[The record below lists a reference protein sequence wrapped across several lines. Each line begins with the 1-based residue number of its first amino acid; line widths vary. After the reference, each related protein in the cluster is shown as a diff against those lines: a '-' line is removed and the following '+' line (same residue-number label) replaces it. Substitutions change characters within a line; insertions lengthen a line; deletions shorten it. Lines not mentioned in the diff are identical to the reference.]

1 MKTLFT
7 LPPELPNWTGPRVSQ
22 SPEGL
27 ALASIPDWL
36 VMVQPEYAT
45 SDGLLN
51 RAAMHKRAPL
61 RNPVSALP
69 SPGLTFPN
77 GQPAFAP
84 GANGGLWINSE
95 DYVDANVNVG
105 DFTVFA
111 TLLRTA
117 ATAPYIW
124 DPLTSATVGQ
134 RSFSLAIQSTTHLLV
149 VRQFSGGSTTTAMT
163 GVEVT
168 IDTPHLVLMSYSA
181 ERGLTLRQ
189 DGVQRGNSA
198 AGGAINRPG
207 AIDQM
212 GSLLN
217 GSSTFAVRY
226 GLSGIINR
234 DLTKTA
240 NAAYLA
246 QLEGYLMDRYDVT

>member
-1 MKTLFT
+1 MRSLLK
-7 LPPELPNWTGPRVSQ
+7 LPTELPNWNGARVSR
-22 SPEGL
+22 SPEGV
-27 ALASIPDWL
+27 ALAGIPDWL

-51 RAAMHKRAPL
+51 RAAVGKGAPL
-61 RNPVSALP
+61 RNPTGAPP
-69 SPGLTFPN
+69 SPGQTFPN

-84 GANGGLWINSE
+84 GSSGGVLINSE

-149 VRQFSGGSTTTAMT
+149 VRQFSGGFTTTAMT

-168 IDTPHLVLMSYSA
+168 VDVPHLVMMSYSA

-198 AGGAINRPG
+198 AGGAINRPA
-207 AIDQM
+207 AISQM

-246 QLEGYLMDRYDVT
+246 QLEGYLKTRYGIT